1 MANGFHHTT
10 SSGTES
16 IIQQTCTLLLAGWC
30 AEEFGAFYF
39 IFLTNWNLI
48 LQTFTTICLFLCAI
62 WGYTVS
68 PESSGKA
75 PCFDPYPV
83 TFSSYWAHLLNWM
96 VLLFSLFASRIDF
109 SPKNGI
115 WLIIFV
121 LIYFVWTII
130 HYVAEIGRE
139 KPCDNYPQELCPIYD
154 LFNWNEP
161 GLTIGITIAA
171 LVAAAVVIALYW
183 GFVRCRNSCCDRGA
197 QEAAVKDEAREP
209 EVDCCL
215 AITFLGHQ
223 LAHLGFY
230 VNLYEW
236 AYGIYLTNWT
246 LLLQT
251 VSECL
256 LFALALQ
263 GSRRLSSQ
271 NSPSSNSMP
280 KVIPFAVVLWS
291 IVQPMSMSL
300 DWKYFALQNPIWNL
314 RPMRYLAIFPHLVNW
329 ILLLLSLL
337 LSRVPFNL
345 SHVGW
350 PMLFAATY
358 VAWSVVHFFLKIGKN
373 EPCEV
378 YPINDTRLEPS

>member
-1 MANGFHHTT
+1 MLSTWFLPAQMVFST
-10 SSGTES
+10 SLQPWATEEWPEIFATS
-16 IIQQTCTLLLAGWC
+16 AVLQPRVFLA
-30 AEEFGAFYF
+30 F
-39 IFLTNWNLI
+39 
-48 LQTFTTICLFLCAI
+48 
-62 WGYTVS
+62 
-68 PESSGKA
+68 
-75 PCFDPYPV
+75 
-83 TFSSYWAHLLNWM
+83 
-96 VLLFSLFASRIDF
+96 
-109 SPKNGI
+109 
-115 WLIIFV
+115 
-121 LIYFVWTII
+121 
-130 HYVAEIGRE
+130 
-139 KPCDNYPQELCPIYD
+139 
-154 LFNWNEP
+154 
-161 GLTIGITIAA
+161 
-171 LVAAAVVIALYW
+171 
-183 GFVRCRNSCCDRGA
+183 RG
-197 QEAAVKDEAREP
+197 
-209 EVDCCL
+209 CL

-291 IVQPMSMSL
+291 IVQPMSMVVTL
-300 DWKYFALQNPIWNL
+300 LYFALQNPIWNL

-378 YPINDTRLEPS
+378 YPINDCPIYNTFDWHHPQKSVPILFAALTGTLLVSALYSKLVHCRDSCAKSRAQTRALCAASRENGDVELCGG

>member
-1 MANGFHHTT
+1 MPP
-10 SSGTES
+10 
-16 IIQQTCTLLLAGWC
+16 LAYLIVRGLI
-30 AEEFGAFYF
+30 AAIFIVGQILHLNDFIDEFGAFYF

-75 PCFDPYPV
+75 PCFVKFTTALWYIMQPLSMIVVILYWTVVNQFWDPYPV

-209 EVDCCL
+209 EV
-215 AITFLGHQ
+215 A
-223 LAHLGFY
+223 
-230 VNLYEW
+230 
-236 AYGIYLTNWT
+236 
-246 LLLQT
+246 
-251 VSECL
+251 
-256 LFALALQ
+256 
-263 GSRRLSSQ
+263 
-271 NSPSSNSMP
+271 
-280 KVIPFAVVLWS
+280 
-291 IVQPMSMSL
+291 
-300 DWKYFALQNPIWNL
+300 
-314 RPMRYLAIFPHLVNW
+314 
-329 ILLLLSLL
+329 
-337 LSRVPFNL
+337 
-345 SHVGW
+345 
-350 PMLFAATY
+350 
-358 VAWSVVHFFLKIGKN
+358 
-373 EPCEV
+373 
-378 YPINDTRLEPS
+378 